1 VINRADRPVSSCAV
15 KPGDVAIGGRLYG
28 GAGTSDADGSALIT
42 PESGRHSQIPPEAV
56 DICYDGHLSATVR
69 ADIQRTPAVLAI
81 AVHAV

>member
-15 KPGDVAIGGRLYG
+15 KPSDVATGGWLYRG
-28 GAGTSDADGSALIT
+28 PGTADADGSALIT

-56 DICYDGHLSATVR
+56 KICYDGHLPATAR

-81 AVHAV
+81 TVHAV